1 MRRDTWQAL
10 RSRVVF
16 VNAPLE
22 RSESDSSARI
32 GVSILRKI
40 SIGTVQIFQYRY
52 LSKYRYFW
60 QHYFKQ
66 YLGVLV
72 VSKTQHYLGLKR
84 SVTIIWLFNLIKSP
98 ETELRITVG
107 VKCWFIPWYYMVLS
121 KNTIVWSLWLS
132 RNIIPWLLNL
142 MKKYSGSAMI
152 FLRHFNDYC
161 GNTVDIVHQPW
172 SQCGI
177 IMPQTRTAKLCRES
191 CA

>member
-60 QHYFKQ
+60 QHYVLIIVRLIDYQNNRLLHSCSPNHVFLNITSTCIWERNPTFLNSRTRMSSLHKKQ
-66 YLGVLV
+66 
-72 VSKTQHYLGLKR
+72 H
-84 SVTIIWLFNLIKSP
+84 P
-98 ETELRITVG
+98 
-107 VKCWFIPWYYMVLS
+107 
-121 KNTIVWSLWLS
+121 
-132 RNIIPWLLNL
+132 
-142 MKKYSGSAMI
+142 
-152 FLRHFNDYC
+152 
-161 GNTVDIVHQPW
+161 
-172 SQCGI
+172 
-177 IMPQTRTAKLCRES
+177 PQTTWKYICHSRIGMQNEPYKRDCSLHTTIL
-191 CA
+191 

>member
-60 QHYFKQ
+60 QHYRAVIQSIEIMAAFIVIVWDWQQLLTGFIQQIKTTAWIHICIWMNSWCNNRIQ
-66 YLGVLV
+66 DTRATE
-72 VSKTQHYLGLKR
+72 SKMASLHGD
-84 SVTIIWLFNLIKSP
+84 
-98 ETELRITVG
+98 
-107 VKCWFIPWYYMVLS
+107 VLS
-121 KNTIVWSLWLS
+121 QLS
-132 RNIIPWLLNL
+132 PFLNKRAQSRL
-142 MKKYSGSAMI
+142 VLSI
-152 FLRHFNDYC
+152 TH
-161 GNTVDIVHQPW
+161 
-172 SQCGI
+172 
-177 IMPQTRTAKLCRES
+177 
-191 CA
+191 

>member
-60 QHYFKQ
+60 QHYCVYEDTCKDGDSDAYKCVYVIVQCRQKRKSALLSHRKRRRTHIALLFEFQRLKIGCFKTAVLKNAWPC
-66 YLGVLV
+66 YRCSSLFRNEVLV
-72 VSKTQHYLGLKR
+72 LCWLVVLHLRLSPPHAPWWVAYKDQSLK
-84 SVTIIWLFNLIKSP
+84 WWKC
-98 ETELRITVG
+98 ITVNS
-107 VKCWFIPWYYMVLS
+107 VFCDTTK
-121 KNTIVWSLWLS
+121 
-132 RNIIPWLLNL
+132 
-142 MKKYSGSAMI
+142 
-152 FLRHFNDYC
+152 
-161 GNTVDIVHQPW
+161 
-172 SQCGI
+172 
-177 IMPQTRTAKLCRES
+177 
-191 CA
+191 